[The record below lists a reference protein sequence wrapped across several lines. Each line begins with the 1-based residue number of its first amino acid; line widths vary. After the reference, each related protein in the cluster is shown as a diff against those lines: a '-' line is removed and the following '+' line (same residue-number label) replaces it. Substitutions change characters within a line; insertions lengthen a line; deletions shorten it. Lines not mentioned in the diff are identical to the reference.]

1 MKKDDCR
8 LCSMGVMSKDL
19 KSELALGKT
28 TVKDIA
34 KRYNVDE
41 EELKTHIA
49 EHHEVKTLSTIRSNT
64 NNFEEFYMRSLQ
76 LMMGLERWVGRVI
89 RDDEEINDF
98 TIRQLTT
105 LTKEYKGCIE
115 LCLKMEQYR
124 DASGY
129 GTDLKWK
136 TRYEQLIDQIY
147 KYGCQSCK
155 EMIAEAIDE

>member
-1 MKKDDCR
+1 MKDCK

-28 TVKDIA
+28 TIKDIA

-49 EHHEVKTLSTIRSNT
+49 EHYTVTTLSTIRSNT

-89 RDDEEINDF
+89 RNDEDINDF
-98 TIRQLTT
+98 TIRQLTS
-105 LTKEYKGCIE
+105 LTREYKGCIE

-124 DASGY
+124 ESSGFSD
-129 GTDLKWK
+129 DLKWK
-136 TRYEQLIDQIY
+136 TRYELLIEQIY
-147 KYGCQSCK
+147 KYGCAKCK
-155 EMIAEAIDE
+155 EMIAETIDE